1 MLPKLGT
8 QKNGRGD
15 KIAIEAFEINDF
27 GDVVDYLYLLGEM
40 GTGK

>member
-27 GDVVDYLYLLGEM
+27 GEALG
-40 GTGK
+40 TVLTICTY